1 MLIFIRD
8 MALASVIALC
18 SASSF
23 AADLDVENDIGR
35 TIKIYHDADYSNH
48 ESSAL
53 AMMMG
58 LNTAL
63 DEVGFQLQGYRL
75 ELVPKNHRGNSVRS
89 KQHINE
95 FIEDPDA
102 LFILGGLHSSPYIRY
117 RDYINENQVLLLIPW
132 AAGGPITRYDQGLN
146 WVFRLSIDDTKA
158 GYRMVQ
164 YAHDK
169 KSCNN
174 PHLLL
179 EDTPWGKSNFETMS
193 KALKQYSDAKPSVSW
208 FNWNTK
214 VNSARI
220 LLRDIANENPDCIL
234 FVGNSI
240 EGVDI
245 FEAIVSLEENQRPP
259 VVSHWGITGGDFEKH
274 IDAQK
279 REKLD
284 LSFIHTCFSF
294 LDDTD
299 TDTDSAIKS
308 SVFDRAKK
316 LYPQALESAADVPS
330 PAGFIHSYDLG
341 KLLIQAVNEIKLT
354 GDVQVDRAAIRN
366 KLENINTPVAGLLK
380 KYSHPFSAWSTDDQD
395 AHEALGLDDF
405 CMATYD
411 KNGHVVV
418 YPNDYIKEVD

>member
-8 MALASVIALC
+8 MALVAAIVLLSGY
-18 SASSF
+18 SF
-23 AADLDVENDIGR
+23 AADPDVENDTNR

-89 KQHINE
+89 KQHMKE

-158 GYRMVQ
+158 GYRMIQ

-169 KSCNN
+169 KSCKT

-193 KALKQYSDAKPSVSW
+193 KAMKQYSDVKLSVSW

-220 LLRDIANENPDCIL
+220 LLRDIANSGSDCIL

-245 FEAIVSLEENQRPP
+245 FEAIVSLEESQRLP

-284 LSFIHTCFSF
+284 LSFIQTCFSF
-294 LDDTD
+294 LGDKDN
-299 TDTDSAIKS
+299 AIKDS
-308 SVFDRAKK
+308 IFDRAKK
-316 LYPQALESAADVPS
+316 LYPQALESSVDVSS

-341 KLLIQAVNEIKLT
+341 KLFIQAVDEIKLT
-354 GDVQVDRAAIRN
+354 GDVRIDRVSIRN
-366 KLENINTPVAGLLK
+366 KLENINTPVEGLLK
-380 KYSHPFSAWSTDDQD
+380 IYSAPFSAWSTDDQD

>member
-8 MALASVIALC
+8 MALVAAIVLLSGY
-18 SASSF
+18 SF
-23 AADLDVENDIGR
+23 AADLDTDR

-89 KQHINE
+89 KQHMKE

-158 GYRMVQ
+158 GYRMIQ

-169 KSCNN
+169 KSCKT

-193 KALKQYSDAKPSVSW
+193 KAMKQYSDVKLSVSW

-220 LLRDIANENPDCIL
+220 LLRDIANSGSDCIL

-245 FEAIVSLEENQRPP
+245 FEAIVSLEESQRLP

-284 LSFIHTCFSF
+284 LSFIQTCFSF
-294 LDDTD
+294 LGDKDN
-299 TDTDSAIKS
+299 AIKDS
-308 SVFDRAKK
+308 IFDRAKK
-316 LYPQALESAADVPS
+316 LYPQALESSVDVSS

-341 KLLIQAVNEIKLT
+341 RLFIQAVNEIKLT
-354 GDVQVDRAAIRN
+354 GDVRIDRVSIRN
-366 KLENINTPVAGLLK
+366 KLENINTPVEGLLK
-380 KYSHPFSAWSTDDQD
+380 IYSAPFSAWSTDDQD

>member
-8 MALASVIALC
+8 MALVAAIVLLSGY
-18 SASSF
+18 SF
-23 AADLDVENDIGR
+23 AADLDTDR

-89 KQHINE
+89 KQHMKE

-158 GYRMVQ
+158 GYRMIQ

-169 KSCNN
+169 KSCKT

-193 KALKQYSDAKPSVSW
+193 KAMKQYSDVKLSVSW

-220 LLRDIANENPDCIL
+220 LLRDIANSGSDCIL

-245 FEAIVSLEENQRPP
+245 FEAIVSLEESQRLP

-284 LSFIHTCFSF
+284 LSFIQTCFSF
-294 LDDTD
+294 LGDKDN
-299 TDTDSAIKS
+299 AIKDS
-308 SVFDRAKK
+308 IFDRAKK
-316 LYPQALESAADVPS
+316 LYPQALESSVDVSS

-341 KLLIQAVNEIKLT
+341 KLFIQAVNEIKLT
-354 GDVQVDRAAIRN
+354 GDVRIDRVAIRN
-366 KLENINTPVAGLLK
+366 KLENINTPVGGLLK
-380 KYSHPFSAWSTDDQD
+380 IYSAPFSAWSTDDQD

-411 KNGHVVV
+411 KDGHVFV

>member
-8 MALASVIALC
+8 MALVAAIVLLSGY
-18 SASSF
+18 SF
-23 AADLDVENDIGR
+23 AADLDTDR

-89 KQHINE
+89 KQHMKE

-117 RDYINENQVLLLIPW
+117 RDYINENQVLLLVPW

-158 GYRMVQ
+158 GYRMIQ

-169 KSCNN
+169 KSCKT

-193 KALKQYSDAKPSVSW
+193 KAMKQYSDVKLSVSW

-220 LLRDIANENPDCIL
+220 LLRDIANSGSDCIL

-245 FEAIVSLEENQRPP
+245 FEAIASLEESQRLP

-279 REKLD
+279 RERLD
-284 LSFIHTCFSF
+284 LNFIQTCFSF
-294 LDDTD
+294 LGDKDN
-299 TDTDSAIKS
+299 AIKDS
-308 SVFDRAKK
+308 IFDRAKK
-316 LYPQALESAADVPS
+316 LYPQALESSVDVSS

-341 KLLIQAVNEIKLT
+341 KLFIQAVNEIKLT
-354 GDVQVDRAAIRN
+354 GDVRIDRVAIRN
-366 KLENINTPVAGLLK
+366 KLENINTPVEGLLK
-380 KYSHPFSAWSTDDQD
+380 IYSAPFSAWSTDDQD

>member
-1 MLIFIRD
+1 MLIFIRG
-8 MALASVIALC
+8 MALVAAIVLLSGY
-18 SASSF
+18 SF
-23 AADLDVENDIGR
+23 AADLDTDR

-89 KQHINE
+89 KQHMKE

-158 GYRMVQ
+158 GYRMIQ

-169 KSCNN
+169 KSCKT

-193 KALKQYSDAKPSVSW
+193 KAMKQYSDVKLSVSW

-220 LLRDIANENPDCIL
+220 LLRDIANSGSDCIL

-245 FEAIVSLEENQRPP
+245 FEAIVSLEESQRLP

-284 LSFIHTCFSF
+284 LSFIQTCFSF
-294 LDDTD
+294 LGDKDN
-299 TDTDSAIKS
+299 AIKDS
-308 SVFDRAKK
+308 IFDRAKK
-316 LYPQALESAADVPS
+316 LYPQALESSVDVSS
-330 PAGFIHSYDLG
+330 PAGFVHSYDLG
-341 KLLIQAVNEIKLT
+341 RLFIQAVNEIKLT
-354 GDVQVDRAAIRN
+354 GDVRIDRVSIRN
-366 KLENINTPVAGLLK
+366 KLENINTPVEGLLK
-380 KYSHPFSAWSTDDQD
+380 IYSAPFSAWSTDDQD

>member
-8 MALASVIALC
+8 MALVAAIVLLSGY
-18 SASSF
+18 SF
-23 AADLDVENDIGR
+23 AADPDVENDTNR

-89 KQHINE
+89 KQHMKE

-158 GYRMVQ
+158 GYRMIQ

-169 KSCNN
+169 KSCKT

-193 KALKQYSDAKPSVSW
+193 KAMKQYSDVKLSVSW

-220 LLRDIANENPDCIL
+220 LLRDIANSGSDCIL

-245 FEAIVSLEENQRPP
+245 FEAIVSLEESQRLP

-284 LSFIHTCFSF
+284 LSFIQTCFSF
-294 LDDTD
+294 LGDKDN
-299 TDTDSAIKS
+299 AIKDS
-308 SVFDRAKK
+308 IFDRAKK
-316 LYPQALESAADVPS
+316 LYPQALESSVDVSS

-341 KLLIQAVNEIKLT
+341 KLFIQAVNEIKLT
-354 GDVQVDRAAIRN
+354 GDVRIDRVSIRN
-366 KLENINTPVAGLLK
+366 KLENINTPVEGLLK
-380 KYSHPFSAWSTDDQD
+380 IYSAPFSAWSTDDQD

>member
-1 MLIFIRD
+1 
-8 MALASVIALC
+8 MALVAAIVLLSGY
-18 SASSF
+18 SF
-23 AADLDVENDIGR
+23 AADLDTDR

-158 GYRMVQ
+158 GYRMIQ

-169 KSCNN
+169 KSCKT

-193 KALKQYSDAKPSVSW
+193 KAMKQYSDVKLSVSW

-220 LLRDIANENPDCIL
+220 LLRDIANSGSDCIL

-245 FEAIVSLEENQRPP
+245 FEAIVSLEESQRLP

-284 LSFIHTCFSF
+284 LSFIQTCFSF
-294 LDDTD
+294 LGDKDN
-299 TDTDSAIKS
+299 AIKDS
-308 SVFDRAKK
+308 IFDRAKK
-316 LYPQALESAADVPS
+316 LYPQALESSVDVSS

-341 KLLIQAVNEIKLT
+341 KLFIQAVNEIKLT
-354 GDVQVDRAAIRN
+354 GDVRVDRVAIRN
-366 KLENINTPVAGLLK
+366 KLENINTPVEGLLK
-380 KYSHPFSAWSTDDQD
+380 IYSAPFSAWSTDDQD

>member
-8 MALASVIALC
+8 MALVAAIVLLSGY
-18 SASSF
+18 SF
-23 AADLDVENDIGR
+23 AADLDTDR

-89 KQHINE
+89 KQHMKE

-158 GYRMVQ
+158 GYRMIQ

-169 KSCNN
+169 KSCKT

-193 KALKQYSDAKPSVSW
+193 KAMKQYSDVKLSVSW

-220 LLRDIANENPDCIL
+220 LLRDIANSGSDCIL

-245 FEAIVSLEENQRPP
+245 FEAIVSLEESQRLP

-279 REKLD
+279 RERLD
-284 LSFIHTCFSF
+284 LSFIQTCFSF
-294 LDDTD
+294 LGDKDN
-299 TDTDSAIKS
+299 AIKDS
-308 SVFDRAKK
+308 IFDRAKK
-316 LYPQALESAADVPS
+316 LYPQALESSVDVSS

-341 KLLIQAVNEIKLT
+341 KLFIQAVNEIKLT
-354 GDVQVDRAAIRN
+354 GDVRIDRVAIRN
-366 KLENINTPVAGLLK
+366 KLENINTPVEGLLK
-380 KYSHPFSAWSTDDQD
+380 IYSAPFSAWSTDDQD

>member
-8 MALASVIALC
+8 MALVAAIVLLSGY
-18 SASSF
+18 SF
-23 AADLDVENDIGR
+23 AADLDTDR

-89 KQHINE
+89 KQHMKE

-158 GYRMVQ
+158 GYRMIQ

-169 KSCNN
+169 KSCKT

-193 KALKQYSDAKPSVSW
+193 KAMKQYSDVKLSVSW

-220 LLRDIANENPDCIL
+220 LLRDIANSGSDCIL

-245 FEAIVSLEENQRPP
+245 FEAIVSLEESQRLP

-284 LSFIHTCFSF
+284 LSFIQTCFSF
-294 LDDTD
+294 LGDKDN
-299 TDTDSAIKS
+299 AIKDS
-308 SVFDRAKK
+308 IFDRAKK
-316 LYPQALESAADVPS
+316 LYPQALESSVDVSS

-341 KLLIQAVNEIKLT
+341 KLFIQAVNEIKLT
-354 GDVQVDRAAIRN
+354 GDVRIDRVAIRN
-366 KLENINTPVAGLLK
+366 KLENINTPVEGLLK
-380 KYSHPFSAWSTDDQD
+380 IYSAPFSAWSTDDQD

>member
-8 MALASVIALC
+8 MALVAAIVLLSGY
-18 SASSF
+18 SF
-23 AADLDVENDIGR
+23 AADLDTDR

-89 KQHINE
+89 KQHMKE

-158 GYRMVQ
+158 GYRMIQ

-169 KSCNN
+169 KSCKT

-193 KALKQYSDAKPSVSW
+193 KAMKQYSDVKLSVSW

-220 LLRDIANENPDCIL
+220 LLRDIANSGSDCIL

-245 FEAIVSLEENQRPP
+245 FEAIVSLEESQRLP

-284 LSFIHTCFSF
+284 LSFIQTCFSF
-294 LDDTD
+294 LGDKDN
-299 TDTDSAIKS
+299 AIKDS
-308 SVFDRAKK
+308 IFDRAKK
-316 LYPQALESAADVPS
+316 LYPQALESSVNVSS

-341 KLLIQAVNEIKLT
+341 KLFIQAVNEIKLT
-354 GDVQVDRAAIRN
+354 GDVRVDRVAIRN
-366 KLENINTPVAGLLK
+366 KLENINTPVEGLLK
-380 KYSHPFSAWSTDDQD
+380 IYSAPFSAWSTDDQD

>member
-8 MALASVIALC
+8 MALVAAIVLLSGY
-18 SASSF
+18 SF
-23 AADLDVENDIGR
+23 AADLDTDR

-158 GYRMVQ
+158 GYRMIQ

-169 KSCNN
+169 KSCKT

-193 KALKQYSDAKPSVSW
+193 KAMKQYSDVKLSVSW

-220 LLRDIANENPDCIL
+220 LLRDIANSGSDCIL

-245 FEAIVSLEENQRPP
+245 FEAIVSLEESQRLP

-284 LSFIHTCFSF
+284 LSFIQTCFSF
-294 LDDTD
+294 LGDKDN
-299 TDTDSAIKS
+299 AIKDS
-308 SVFDRAKK
+308 IFDRAKK
-316 LYPQALESAADVPS
+316 LYPQALESSVDVSS
-330 PAGFIHSYDLG
+330 PAGFVHSYDLG
-341 KLLIQAVNEIKLT
+341 RLFIQAVNEIKLT
-354 GDVQVDRAAIRN
+354 GDVRIDRVAIRN
-366 KLENINTPVAGLLK
+366 KLENINTPVEGLLK
-380 KYSHPFSAWSTDDQD
+380 IYSAPFSAWSTDDQD

>member
-8 MALASVIALC
+8 MALVAAIVLLSGY
-18 SASSF
+18 SF
-23 AADLDVENDIGR
+23 AADLDTDR

-158 GYRMVQ
+158 GYRMIQ

-169 KSCNN
+169 KSCKT

-193 KALKQYSDAKPSVSW
+193 KAMKQYSDVKLSVSW

-220 LLRDIANENPDCIL
+220 LLRDIANSGSDCIL

-245 FEAIVSLEENQRPP
+245 FEAIVSLEESQRLP

-284 LSFIHTCFSF
+284 LSFIQTCFSF
-294 LDDTD
+294 LGDKDN
-299 TDTDSAIKS
+299 AIKDS
-308 SVFDRAKK
+308 IFDRAKK
-316 LYPQALESAADVPS
+316 LYPQALESSVNVSS

-341 KLLIQAVNEIKLT
+341 KLFIQAVNEIKLT
-354 GDVQVDRAAIRN
+354 GDVRVDRVAIRN
-366 KLENINTPVAGLLK
+366 KLENINTPVEGLLK
-380 KYSHPFSAWSTDDQD
+380 IYSAPFSAWSTDDQD

>member
-8 MALASVIALC
+8 MALVAAIVLLSGY
-18 SASSF
+18 SF
-23 AADLDVENDIGR
+23 AADLDTDR

-63 DEVGFQLQGYRL
+63 YEVGFQLQGYRL

-89 KQHINE
+89 KQHMKE

-158 GYRMVQ
+158 GYRMIQ

-169 KSCNN
+169 KSCKT

-193 KALKQYSDAKPSVSW
+193 KAMKQYSDVKLSVSW

-220 LLRDIANENPDCIL
+220 LLRDIANSGSDCIL

-245 FEAIVSLEENQRPP
+245 FEAIVSLEESQRLP

-279 REKLD
+279 RERLD
-284 LSFIHTCFSF
+284 LSFIQTCFSF
-294 LDDTD
+294 LGDKDN
-299 TDTDSAIKS
+299 AIKDS
-308 SVFDRAKK
+308 IFDRAKK
-316 LYPQALESAADVPS
+316 LYPQALESSVDVSS

-341 KLLIQAVNEIKLT
+341 KLFIQAVNEIKLT
-354 GDVQVDRAAIRN
+354 GDVRIDRVAIRN
-366 KLENINTPVAGLLK
+366 KLENINTPVEGLLK
-380 KYSHPFSAWSTDDQD
+380 IYSAPFSAWSTDDQD

>member
-8 MALASVIALC
+8 MALVAAIVLLSGY
-18 SASSF
+18 SF
-23 AADLDVENDIGR
+23 AADLDTDR

-158 GYRMVQ
+158 GYRMIQ

-169 KSCNN
+169 KSCKT

-193 KALKQYSDAKPSVSW
+193 KAMKQYSDVKLSVSW

-220 LLRDIANENPDCIL
+220 LLRDIANSGSDCIL

-245 FEAIVSLEENQRPP
+245 FEAIVSLEESQRLP

-284 LSFIHTCFSF
+284 LSFIQTCFSF
-294 LDDTD
+294 LGDKDN
-299 TDTDSAIKS
+299 AIKDS
-308 SVFDRAKK
+308 IFDRAKK
-316 LYPQALESAADVPS
+316 LYPQALESSVDVSS

-341 KLLIQAVNEIKLT
+341 KLFIQAVNEIKLT
-354 GDVQVDRAAIRN
+354 GDVRIDRVAIRN
-366 KLENINTPVAGLLK
+366 KLENINTPVEGLLK
-380 KYSHPFSAWSTDDQD
+380 IYSAPFSAWSTDDQD

>member
-8 MALASVIALC
+8 MALVAAIVLLSGY
-18 SASSF
+18 SF
-23 AADLDVENDIGR
+23 AADLDTDR

-89 KQHINE
+89 KQHMKE

-158 GYRMVQ
+158 GYRMIQ

-169 KSCNN
+169 KSCKT

-193 KALKQYSDAKPSVSW
+193 KAMKQYSDVKLSVSW

-220 LLRDIANENPDCIL
+220 LLRDIANSGSDCIL

-245 FEAIVSLEENQRPP
+245 FEAIVSLEESQRLP

-279 REKLD
+279 RERLD
-284 LSFIHTCFSF
+284 LSFIQTCFSF
-294 LDDTD
+294 LGDKDN
-299 TDTDSAIKS
+299 AIKDS
-308 SVFDRAKK
+308 IFDRAKK
-316 LYPQALESAADVPS
+316 LYPQALESSVDVSS

-341 KLLIQAVNEIKLT
+341 KLFIQAVNEIKLT
-354 GDVQVDRAAIRN
+354 GDVRIDRVAIRN
-366 KLENINTPVAGLLK
+366 KLENINTPVEGLLK
-380 KYSHPFSAWSTDDQD
+380 IYSAPFSAWSTDDQD

-418 YPNDYIKEVD
+418 YTNDYIKEVD

>member
-8 MALASVIALC
+8 MALVASIVLL
-18 SASSF
+18 SGYSF
-23 AADLDVENDIGR
+23 AADLDTDR

-89 KQHINE
+89 KQHMKE

-158 GYRMVQ
+158 GYRMIQ

-169 KSCNN
+169 KSCKT

-193 KALKQYSDAKPSVSW
+193 KAMKQYSDVKLSVSW

-220 LLRDIANENPDCIL
+220 LLRDIANSGSDCIL

-245 FEAIVSLEENQRPP
+245 FEAIVSLEESQRLP

-284 LSFIHTCFSF
+284 LSFIQTCFSF
-294 LDDTD
+294 LGDKDN
-299 TDTDSAIKS
+299 AIKDS
-308 SVFDRAKK
+308 IFDRAKK
-316 LYPQALESAADVPS
+316 LYPQALESSVDVSS

-341 KLLIQAVNEIKLT
+341 KLFIQAVNEIKLT
-354 GDVQVDRAAIRN
+354 GDVRIDRVAIRN
-366 KLENINTPVAGLLK
+366 KLENINTPVEGLLK
-380 KYSHPFSAWSTDDQD
+380 IYSAPFSAWSTDDQD

>member
-8 MALASVIALC
+8 MALVAAIVLLSGY
-18 SASSF
+18 SF
-23 AADLDVENDIGR
+23 AADLDTDR

-89 KQHINE
+89 KQHMKE

-158 GYRMVQ
+158 GYRMIQ

-169 KSCNN
+169 KSCKT

-193 KALKQYSDAKPSVSW
+193 KAMKQYSDVKLSVSW

-220 LLRDIANENPDCIL
+220 LLRDIANSGSDCIL

-245 FEAIVSLEENQRPP
+245 FEAIVSLEESQRLP

-284 LSFIHTCFSF
+284 LSFIQTCFSF
-294 LDDTD
+294 LGDKDN
-299 TDTDSAIKS
+299 AIKDS
-308 SVFDRAKK
+308 IFDRAKK
-316 LYPQALESAADVPS
+316 LYPQALESSVNVSS

-341 KLLIQAVNEIKLT
+341 KLFIQAVNEIKLT
-354 GDVQVDRAAIRN
+354 GDVRIDRVSIRN
-366 KLENINTPVAGLLK
+366 KLENINTPVEGLLK
-380 KYSHPFSAWSTDDQD
+380 IYSAPFSAWSTDDQD

>member
-8 MALASVIALC
+8 MALVAAIVLLSGY
-18 SASSF
+18 SF
-23 AADLDVENDIGR
+23 AADLDTDR

-89 KQHINE
+89 KQHMKE

-146 WVFRLSIDDTKA
+146 WVFRLSIDDAKA
-158 GYRMVQ
+158 GYRMIQ

-169 KSCNN
+169 KSCKT

-193 KALKQYSDAKPSVSW
+193 KAMKQYSDVKLSVSW

-220 LLRDIANENPDCIL
+220 LLRDIANSGSDCIL

-245 FEAIVSLEENQRPP
+245 FEAIVSLEESQRLP

-284 LSFIHTCFSF
+284 LSFIQTCFSF
-294 LDDTD
+294 LGDKDN
-299 TDTDSAIKS
+299 AIKDS
-308 SVFDRAKK
+308 IFDRAKK
-316 LYPQALESAADVPS
+316 LYPQALESSVDVSS

-341 KLLIQAVNEIKLT
+341 KLFIQAVNEIKLT
-354 GDVQVDRAAIRN
+354 GDVRIDRVAIRN
-366 KLENINTPVAGLLK
+366 KLENINMPVEGLLK
-380 KYSHPFSAWSTDDQD
+380 IYSAPFSAWSTDDQD

>member
-8 MALASVIALC
+8 MALVAAIVLLSGY
-18 SASSF
+18 SF
-23 AADLDVENDIGR
+23 AADLDTDR

-89 KQHINE
+89 KQHMKE

-158 GYRMVQ
+158 GYRMIQ

-169 KSCNN
+169 KSCKT

-193 KALKQYSDAKPSVSW
+193 KAMKQYSDVKLSVSW

-220 LLRDIANENPDCIL
+220 LLRDIANSGSDCIL

-245 FEAIVSLEENQRPP
+245 FEAIVSLEESQRLP

-284 LSFIHTCFSF
+284 LSFIQTCFSF
-294 LDDTD
+294 LGDKDN
-299 TDTDSAIKS
+299 AIKDS
-308 SVFDRAKK
+308 IFDRAKK
-316 LYPQALESAADVPS
+316 LYPQALESSVDVSS

-341 KLLIQAVNEIKLT
+341 KLFIQAVNEIKLT
-354 GDVQVDRAAIRN
+354 GDVRVDRVAIRN
-366 KLENINTPVAGLLK
+366 KLENINTPVEGLLK
-380 KYSHPFSAWSTDDQD
+380 IYSAPFSAWSTDDQD

>member
-8 MALASVIALC
+8 MALVAAIVLLSGY
-18 SASSF
+18 SF
-23 AADLDVENDIGR
+23 AADLDTDR

-89 KQHINE
+89 KQHMKE

-158 GYRMVQ
+158 GYRMIQ

-169 KSCNN
+169 KSCKT

-193 KALKQYSDAKPSVSW
+193 KAMKQYSDVKLSVSW

-220 LLRDIANENPDCIL
+220 LLRDIANSGSDCIL

-245 FEAIVSLEENQRPP
+245 FEAIVSLEESQRLP

-284 LSFIHTCFSF
+284 LSFIQTCFSF
-294 LDDTD
+294 LGDKDN
-299 TDTDSAIKS
+299 AIKDS
-308 SVFDRAKK
+308 IFDRAKK
-316 LYPQALESAADVPS
+316 LYPQALESSVDVSS

-341 KLLIQAVNEIKLT
+341 KLFIQAVNEIKLT
-354 GDVQVDRAAIRN
+354 GDVRIDRVSIRN
-366 KLENINTPVAGLLK
+366 KLENINTPVEGLLK
-380 KYSHPFSAWSTDDQD
+380 IYSAPFSAWSTDDQD

>member
-8 MALASVIALC
+8 MALVAAIVLLSGY
-18 SASSF
+18 SF
-23 AADLDVENDIGR
+23 AADPDVENDTNR

-89 KQHINE
+89 KQHMKE

-158 GYRMVQ
+158 GYRMIQ

-169 KSCNN
+169 KSCKT

-193 KALKQYSDAKPSVSW
+193 KAMKQYSDVKLSVSW

-220 LLRDIANENPDCIL
+220 LLRDIANSGSDCIL

-245 FEAIVSLEENQRPP
+245 FEAIVSLEESQRLP

-284 LSFIHTCFSF
+284 LSFIQTCFSF
-294 LDDTD
+294 LGDKDN
-299 TDTDSAIKS
+299 AIKDS
-308 SVFDRAKK
+308 IFDRAKK
-316 LYPQALESAADVPS
+316 LYPQALESSVDVSS

-341 KLLIQAVNEIKLT
+341 KLFIQAVNEIKLT
-354 GDVQVDRAAIRN
+354 GDVRVDRVAIRN
-366 KLENINTPVAGLLK
+366 KLENINTPVEGLLK
-380 KYSHPFSAWSTDDQD
+380 IYSAPFSAWSTDDQD

>member
-8 MALASVIALC
+8 MALVAAIVLLSGY
-18 SASSF
+18 SF
-23 AADLDVENDIGR
+23 AADLDTDR

-89 KQHINE
+89 KQHMKE

-117 RDYINENQVLLLIPW
+117 RDYINENQVLLLVPW

-158 GYRMVQ
+158 GYRMIQ

-169 KSCNN
+169 KSCKT

-193 KALKQYSDAKPSVSW
+193 KAMKQYSDVKLSVSW

-220 LLRDIANENPDCIL
+220 LLRDIANSGSDCIL

-245 FEAIVSLEENQRPP
+245 FEAIVSLEESQRLP

-284 LSFIHTCFSF
+284 LSFIQTCFSF
-294 LDDTD
+294 LGDKDN
-299 TDTDSAIKS
+299 AIKDS
-308 SVFDRAKK
+308 IFDRAKK
-316 LYPQALESAADVPS
+316 LYPQALESSVDVSS

-341 KLLIQAVNEIKLT
+341 KLFIQAVNEIKLT
-354 GDVQVDRAAIRN
+354 GDVRIDRVAIRN
-366 KLENINTPVAGLLK
+366 KLENINTPVEGLLK
-380 KYSHPFSAWSTDDQD
+380 IYSAPFSAWSTDDQD